1 MGRRPLAQ
9 LFIGV
14 VMTVMVAASLLKA
27 SDVSEFR
34 GALESSWGVGPTW
47 AETLAILIPA
57 CEMGVAAAW
66 FIGVR
71 RGLAVMG
78 AGVLLILFTC
88 AFIWLWA
95 VRSPPRCACFG
106 KIKMFQDAQ
115 HAAMW
120 VVARNTGLL
129 LLLITGA
136 WMRRSGAEGPHGRQI
151 GDPDVAPG
159 FHAH

>member
-1 MGRRPLAQ
+1 VRRR
-9 LFIGV
+9 FISQV
-14 VMTVMVAASLLKA
+14 FISAVMAAMAAAALLKA

-47 AETLAILIPA
+47 AETLTILIPA

-78 AGVLLILFTC
+78 AGILLVLFTG

-95 VRSPPRCACFG
+95 VRSPPDCACFG
-106 KIKMFQDAQ
+106 KIKLFEDAQ

-120 VVARNTGLL
+120 VVVRNAGLL
-129 LLLITGA
+129 LLLTIGA
-136 WMRRSGAEGPHGRQI
+136 LMRGSTAGEPHRRKI
-151 GDPDVAPG
+151 GDPDDAPG
-159 FHAH
+159 LHAH